1 MPWTLE
7 FTDEGKTV
15 KVAYR
20 GAFSP
25 DELRAAT
32 HEILAAMLERKTTR
46 ALLDCYEAHMD
57 VPVINVYQLPDLY
70 ESRGITRHT
79 RAAVILPK
87 DKYRLDIYEFYE
99 DVCRNRGYNVKLF
112 EDRETAWDWL
122 QEP

>member
-7 FTDEGKTV
+7 FSDEDKTV
-15 KVAYR
+15 KVVYEGTLA
-20 GAFSP
+20 A

-46 ALLDCYEAHMD
+46 ALLDCYAAHMD

-79 RAAVILPK
+79 RAAVVLPK

-112 EDRETAWDWL
+112 EDRAAAWEWL
-122 QEP
+122 REL